1 MSQPQGSGGEPGKF
15 LANEQLLFGILAL
28 QNDFV
33 TREQFIAAFDSWVHD
48 KSRKLA
54 EILENQRAI
63 SLDQRQVLESLV
75 GLFLKKHGG
84 NAERSLASLST
95 VSPVRFDLQKL
106 NDADLQASLVHVGQS
121 TPHGAA
127 QETTMPFKGRA
138 PLGRFR
144 VLRPHAKGGLGL
156 VSVALDQELNRE
168 VAIKEIQARH
178 ADDPFSRDRFLLEAE
193 ITGGLEHPG
202 IVPVYALGSGPDGRP
217 YYAMRFIRG
226 DSLKEAIEAF
236 HRADNTNRVDP
247 GSKELAFRQLLGRF
261 IDVCNA
267 IEYAHSRGVLHR
279 DLKPGNIMIGKYGET
294 LVVDWGLAKTDSVD
308 RGELRQLA
316 SLQDERTLRPSLG
329 SGSDPTLEGTIVGT
343 PAFMS
348 PEQAAGLTNVGPACD
363 IYSLGSTLYAL
374 LTGEKPFQ
382 DLDRDVILAKVRRG
396 DFPPPKELKPE
407 IPPPLNAICLKA
419 MALEPK
425 NRYTTALE
433 LASDIENWLADE
445 PVSAYPETWLSRC
458 GRWSRRHR
466 STVVSAGIFLLCSA
480 IGLGISTAL
489 ILAAQRKTEY
499 QRRIAVK
506 NYDISRAQSFQII
519 KLIETSE
526 PEFAMEPTL
535 HNRRAELLTTAS
547 NACRAFLK
555 QEPDDVQLA
564 RRASQIFRFTAN
576 FHRLTYDTD
585 RAEGFYEESIALR
598 EALVSKFPGEKFEK
612 LQLAASLRDYAHLR
626 IRQGQL
632 LDAQQKL
639 NRSLEFAGEPTQG
652 ENNPSLKRT
661 IALARLNL
669 GLIDHQ
675 LGNHLKSGVT
685 LNVAEAEKLLSGLLS
700 GNPDGRIPYDPFL
713 LAAAINL
720 SAIMKR
726 ECGDLDGALQDHS
739 AAIGKLTELLKTTSR
754 TVNNADIVH
763 ADAAFRIQQAM
774 TLAKTGQPDN
784 ALNAETLV
792 VQAIQTMETLQET
805 YPLVPLYQ
813 ESVAEALN
821 NLGEIRLGRATE
833 LEINPSNELLRKA
846 RKDYEKGKVL
856 NTELVTKYPKLPD
869 LHWELGR
876 SYAGLSQIAAK
887 LKDEDPQL
895 LFQQA
900 ETERKTAL
908 AKSPD
913 DVRYQR
919 QPNIFQ

>member
-1 MSQPQGSGGEPGKF
+1 MSQPQGSGGEPAKF

-54 EILENQRAI
+54 EILENQRAM

-95 VSPVRFDLQKL
+95 ASPVRFDLQKL
-106 NDADLQASLVHVGQS
+106 NDADLEASLVHVGQS
-121 TPHGAA
+121 TPHDEAHA
-127 QETTMPFKGRA
+127 TTMPFNGRA
-138 PLGRFR
+138 HLGRFR

-236 HRADNTNRVDP
+236 HQADNPNRVDQ

-348 PEQAAGLTNVGPACD
+348 PEQATGRTNVGPACD

-425 NRYTTALE
+425 NRYATALE

-445 PVSAYPETWLSRC
+445 PVLAYPETWLSRC

-466 STVVSAGIFLLCSA
+466 SAVVSAGIFLLCSA

-598 EALVSKFPGEKFEK
+598 EALASKFPGEKFEK

-632 LDAQQKL
+632 LDAQQML
-639 NRSLEFAGEPTQG
+639 NRSLELAGEPTQG

-661 IALARLNL
+661 IALGRLNL
-669 GLIDHQ
+669 GLIDHR
-675 LGNHLKSGVT
+675 LGNHLKVGVT
-685 LNVAEAEKLLSGLLS
+685 SNITEAEKLLSGLLE

-726 ECGDLDGALQDHS
+726 ECGDLDGALKDHN
-739 AAIGKLTELLKTTSR
+739 AAIGQLAELLKTTSR

-774 TLAKTGQPDN
+774 TWAKTGKPED

-792 VQAIQTMETLQET
+792 TEAIKALKTLEET
-805 YPLVPLYQ
+805 YPLVPVYQ
-813 ESVAEALN
+813 ESVASALN
-821 NLGEIRLGRATE
+821 ILGEIRLGRAND
-833 LEINPSNELLRKA
+833 LEMDPSHELLRKA
-846 RKDYEKGKVL
+846 RNNYEEGKDL
-856 NTELVTKYPKLPD
+856 NAGLVAKYPKLSE
-869 LHWELGR
+869 LRWELGK
-876 SYAGLSQIAAK
+876 SYAGLGHIAVR
-887 LKDEDPQL
+887 LKDGDPTL
-895 LFQQA
+895 LFQKA
-900 ETERKTAL
+900 ESERSAAL
-908 AKSPD
+908 ENSPD
-913 DVRYQR
+913 DTRFQR
-919 QPNIFQ
+919 KLDVSQ

>member
-1 MSQPQGSGGEPGKF
+1 MSQPQRSGDEPGKF

-54 EILENQRAI
+54 EILESQRAM

-75 GLFLKKHGG
+75 GMFLKKHGG

-95 VSPVRFDLQKL
+95 ASPVRFDLQKL
-106 NDADLQASLVHVGQS
+106 NDADLQASLVYVGQS
-121 TPHGAA
+121 TPNDAIQA
-127 QETTMPFKGRA
+127 TTMPVHGRA
-138 PLGRFR
+138 SLGRFR
-144 VLRPHAKGGLGL
+144 VLRPHAKGGLGI

-202 IVPVYALGSGPDGRP
+202 IVPVYALGSGSDGRP

-226 DSLKEAIEAF
+226 DSLKEAIESF
-236 HRADNTNRVDP
+236 HRADNPNRKDP
-247 GSKELAFRQLLGRF
+247 GARELGLRHLLGRF

-294 LVVDWGLAKTDSVD
+294 LVVDWGLAKTDSVE
-308 RGELRQLA
+308 RNELRPLA
-316 SLQDERTLRPSLG
+316 DLQDERTLRPSLG

-348 PEQAAGLTNVGPACD
+348 PEQAAGQTNVGPACD

-374 LTGEKPFQ
+374 LTGEKPFP
-382 DLDRDVILAKVRRG
+382 DLDRDVILARVRRG

-425 NRYTTALE
+425 NRYAAASE

-445 PVSAYPETWLSRC
+445 PVSAHAETWQSRC
-458 GRWSRRHR
+458 GRWTRRHR
-466 STVVSAGIFLLCSA
+466 SAVISTGIFLLCSA

-489 ILAAQRKTEY
+489 ILAAQRNTEY

-506 NYDISRAQSFQII
+506 NYEISRDQSYQII

-526 PEFAMEPTL
+526 PEFANVPAL
-535 HNRRAELLTTAS
+535 HSRRAELLKTAS
-547 NACRAFLK
+547 NACRAYLK

-598 EALVSKFPGEKFEK
+598 EALAAKFPSEKFER

-632 LDAQQKL
+632 LDAQKKL
-639 NRSLEFAGEPTQG
+639 ERSIEIASDPAQG
-652 ENNPSLKRT
+652 VKNSSSQRT
-661 IALARLNL
+661 IALGRLNL

-675 LGNHLKSGVT
+675 LERHLKAGVT
-685 LNVAEAEKLLSGLLS
+685 SNVQEAERLLRGLVE
-700 GNPDGRIPYDPFL
+700 GPPDGRIPYDPYL
-713 LAAAINL
+713 LAAAINI
-720 SAIMKR
+720 SAMMKR
-726 ECGDLDGALQDHS
+726 DCGDLEGAEKDHN
-739 AAIGKLTELLKTTSR
+739 AAIGLLVDLRNTTSR
-754 TVNNADIVH
+754 MINDADIIH
-763 ADAAFRIQQAM
+763 ADAAIRIQQAL
-774 TLAKTGQPDN
+774 TWSKRGKPNDG
-784 ALNAETLV
+784 LNAETLV
-792 VQAIQTMETLQET
+792 LQGISTLKTLEET
-805 YPLVPLYQ
+805 YPSIPNYQ
-813 ESVAEALN
+813 ESVAAALN
-821 NLGEIRLGRATE
+821 ILGEIRLARAKD
-833 LEINPSNELLRKA
+833 LEVEPRQVLLREA
-846 RKDYEKGKVL
+846 RKDYAKGKSL
-856 NTELVTKYPKLPD
+856 NADLVAKYPQLPE
-869 LHWELGR
+869 LRWELAR
-876 SYAGLSQIAAK
+876 SCAGLGQIAAR
-887 LKDEDPQL
+887 LNDEDPKL

-900 ETERKTAL
+900 ETERQVSLK
-908 AKSPD
+908 KSPD
-913 DVRYQR
+913 DARYQKKLDA
-919 QPNIFQ
+919 FQ